1 MDPYVAF
8 VIGGIAVL
16 AFVKGRKVFTKVKEA
31 SKVKAENEK
40 LHQENQKI
48 KKQVLQNEADIENL
62 KKIIPGIES
71 QVITCLELLSSIS
84 TVKNQE
90 MLQAT
95 YVATLRFRETW
106 GLKDENSDT
115 YISDD

>member
-1 MDPYVAF
+1 MNPYVAF
-8 VIGGIAVL
+8 VIGGVAAL
-16 AFVKGRKVFTKVKEA
+16 AFVKGRQVFTQVKEATKVKT
-31 SKVKAENEK
+31 ENER
-40 LHQENQKI
+40 LHQENQKL
-48 KKQVLQNEADIENL
+48 KKQVLQNEADIEDL

-90 MLQAT
+90 MLHAT

-106 GLKDENSDT
+106 GLKDENFDT